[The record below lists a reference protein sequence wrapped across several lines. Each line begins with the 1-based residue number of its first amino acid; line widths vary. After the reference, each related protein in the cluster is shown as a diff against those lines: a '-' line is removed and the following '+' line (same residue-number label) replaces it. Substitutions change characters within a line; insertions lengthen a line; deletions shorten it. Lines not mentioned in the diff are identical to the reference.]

1 MNEPPAAT
9 VSTPPP
15 PTAPSTEP
23 SPGKPRGPGVLQ
35 LGLVVAVLAAG
46 VLLTALTADVTR
58 VSEPGIRLHDGQP
71 FLPESAG
78 AWTGGEMTG
87 LTPEERAVLP
97 ADTEGVRR
105 RYTDAAGH
113 VVYCS
118 VVLSGRD
125 VTSIHRPELC
135 LTGQGWKLDAA
146 QTEKIAVAGVPGGVL
161 PVSRMNS
168 SSQWQLKNGQTAT
181 AYAVFIY
188 WFVGKDRTTPH
199 HWERIW
205 WTTLDR
211 VFFNRNHRWAYFL
224 INSVVPPD
232 RAGSNPG
239 AAQDESMRVISGFVQ
254 EIYPQLAAP

>member
-1 MNEPPAAT
+1 MSDTASS
-9 VSTPPP
+9 VSTPP
-15 PTAPSTEP
+15 TAAPATGS
-23 SPGKPRGPGVLQ
+23 SRGPGTTQ
-35 LGLVVAVLAAG
+35 LIIVIMILAAG
-46 VLLTALTADVTR
+46 LLLTALTSDVTR
-58 VSEPGIRLHDGQP
+58 VSEPGIRLVDGQP

-78 AWTGGEMTG
+78 QWAGSEPTG

-105 RYTDAAGH
+105 RYTDAAGNF
-113 VVYCS
+113 VYCS

-135 LTGQGWKLDAA
+135 LTGQGWRLDAA
-146 QTEKIAVAGVPGGVL
+146 QTEWIEVAGLPGGRL

-168 SSQWQLKNGQTAT
+168 SSQVQLKSGQTVM

-211 VFFNRNHRWAYFL
+211 VFKNRNHRWAYFL
-224 INSVVPPD
+224 INNVVPPERVGND
-232 RAGSNPG
+232 PR
-239 AAQDESMRVISGFVQ
+239 AAQDESMRVIARFVQ
-254 EIYPQLAAP
+254 DIYPQLAAP